1 MRQPIHEH
9 PGFFHVGRLLS
20 GGSPPPPAAE
30 LLASLGISD
39 MERTARSLQSLA
51 LHPSFPRGD
60 KIFLAQFLE
69 SLGETFE
76 PERAMAN
83 LERILESREN
93 PDALLLAL
101 RRSSKRR
108 SIVLTLAGGSQFLS
122 DTILRHPKYLDWLL
136 KPMTLRKER
145 SFGKMSLELWRWI
158 RESKAYP
165 NGPAYA

>member
-20 GGSPPPPAAE
+20 GGSPLPPAAE

-51 LHPSFPRGD
+51 LHPSFPRED
-60 KIFLAQFLE
+60 SNFLSQFLE

-76 PERAMAN
+76 PERALAN

-93 PDALLLAL
+93 PDALLSAL
-101 RRSSKRR
+101 HRSANRR
-108 SIVLTLAGGSQFLS
+108 SIVLTLAGGSQFLA
-122 DTILRHPKYLDWLL
+122 DTVHRHPAYLDWLL
-136 KPMTLRKER
+136 RPATLRD
-145 SFGKMSLELWRWI
+145 
-158 RESKAYP
+158 
-165 NGPAYA
+165 